1 MLTADPDNAAKQD
14 EQKKRLFEDKNMTH
28 SLIFYLHC
36 YCVCCV
42 WPKGSKLES
51 VSCHHELCIQLVL
64 TNIIAGE
71 N

>member
-42 WPKGSKLES
+42 FYGQRARNSNQYRVIMS
-51 VSCHHELCIQLVL
+51 FAYNLC
-64 TNIIAGE
+64 
-71 N
+71 